1 MGDRNR
7 NRTRLVLQN
16 ESKTTMLIDP
26 LKPLNSPSGQLRVAA
41 QSIGATTVDPD
52 FIPSFASS
60 GLPSSSAPPFGQSPN
75 AHADVEVLP
84 KYRVNRT
91 SFARN
96 LQPLNLQDEPSL
108 SEILEQERNA
118 WLDSTNR
125 NLQTHPDEDDLVHDV
140 GVSNGEQQQ
149 LPIVRASRPKQKSYF
164 QEGSMNETSKAVAS
178 TWEFLSDDDHNRDQ
192 DDIDRTPRAAASSRA
207 STCSSIDINE
217 FKPLPATPSTFKN
230 TIKRLG
236 QRVVNSKPVKTIEP
250 PKIVSRSEVK
260 GKRGLR
266 KSISSWK
273 IFNGSLSDWEGD
285 SGLSMDG
292 ETPRIKKTKT
302 PNNVRNARPQYDGV
316 LPPKSVLDE
325 RKRKAEL
332 AYSQQF
338 ATMRKK
344 PRYSN
349 AGSETELRAP
359 DVDDY
364 AQTTIRQRDCP
375 IPSTGRLVR
384 RRSHGSETDV
394 QTSFN
399 RITCPAPASIPSEP
413 PKRASSLRHNRS
425 HSDDS
430 ELRSAYKTDCLKKQS
445 RSELEKENQRLR
457 LMLRRRGTKTPEQG
471 HHDDAQEPSH
481 VRSSSVPK
489 HVPTTSTLSRSAD
502 RDVGYV
508 TESTQMS
515 DQQPHNIARSSD
527 HVKSSVHSQPPG
539 LSPFY
544 ESECITTIHIPPMP
558 STTSN
563 LQHRGPLSVAS
574 GNIRRTQETS
584 TMKRRVPVARAVG
597 QAELPRPLSMVLEG
611 VEHESDEEREI
622 KNAKVAPDDENGMPE
637 SKSSKS
643 KAGHSNLSRSQQWTW
658 PEDVF

>member
-1 MGDRNR
+1 
-7 NRTRLVLQN
+7 
-16 ESKTTMLIDP
+16 MLIDP
-26 LKPLNSPSGQLRVAA
+26 LKPLKSPSGRLRIAA
-41 QSIGATTVDPD
+41 QSIGASTVEPD
-52 FIPSFASS
+52 FTPSFASS
-60 GLPSSSAPPFGQSPN
+60 SSPSSSAPPFGQPSSV
-75 AHADVEVLP
+75 HADVEVLP

-118 WLDSTNR
+118 WLDSTDHNV
-125 NLQTHPDEDDLVHDV
+125 QTQPEEDDLMHHV

-149 LPIVRASRPKQKSYF
+149 QLPIVRAPRPKQKSCF

-178 TWEFLSDDDHNRDQ
+178 TWEFLSDDNQDRDQ
-192 DDIDRTPRAAASSRA
+192 SDVEGTPRAAASSRA

-236 QRVVNSKPVKTIEP
+236 QRVVNSKPIKTTEP
-250 PKIVSRSEVK
+250 PKIVPRSEVK

-273 IFNGSLSDWEGD
+273 IFNSSFSDWEGD
-285 SGLSMDG
+285 SGLSMDD
-292 ETPRIKKTKT
+292 ETPKIKKMKT
-302 PNNVRNARPQYDGV
+302 PSHVRDTRPQYDGA

-344 PRYSN
+344 PRYSD
-349 AGSETELRAP
+349 AGSETDFRAP
-359 DVDDY
+359 DVDNHT
-364 AQTTIRQRDCP
+364 QTTIRQRDCP
-375 IPSTGRLVR
+375 IPSTSSTVR
-384 RRSHGSETDV
+384 RRSHGSETDI
-394 QTSFN
+394 QTSLN
-399 RITCPAPASIPSEP
+399 CITSPAPASIPTEP
-413 PKRASSLRHNRS
+413 PKRAYFLRHNRS

-430 ELRSAYKTDCLKKQS
+430 ELRSAYKTDYLKKQS

-471 HHDDAQEPSH
+471 HHDGSQEPSH

-489 HVPTTSTLSRSAD
+489 HMPITSTLSRSAN
-502 RDVGYV
+502 RDVEYV
-508 TESTQMS
+508 TESARMD
-515 DQQPHNIARSSD
+515 DQPPHNTARSSN
-527 HVKSSVHSQPPG
+527 HVKSSVRSQQPG
-539 LSPFY
+539 LSPLD
-544 ESECITTIHIPPMP
+544 ESKCTTSLHVPPMP
-558 STTSN
+558 SPTSN
-563 LQHRGPLSVAS
+563 LRHRGPLSAAS
-574 GNIRRTQETS
+574 GNIQRTPETS
-584 TMKRRVPVARAVG
+584 TMKRRAPVAHAVG
-597 QAELPRPLSMVLEG
+597 QAELPRPLSIVLEG
-611 VEHESDEEREI
+611 VENEGDGEQEMR
-622 KNAKVAPDDENGMPE
+622 NAKVTPDDQNRMPE
-637 SKSSKS
+637 SKSSQS
-643 KAGHSNLSRSQQWTW
+643 TAGQQNPSRSQQWIW